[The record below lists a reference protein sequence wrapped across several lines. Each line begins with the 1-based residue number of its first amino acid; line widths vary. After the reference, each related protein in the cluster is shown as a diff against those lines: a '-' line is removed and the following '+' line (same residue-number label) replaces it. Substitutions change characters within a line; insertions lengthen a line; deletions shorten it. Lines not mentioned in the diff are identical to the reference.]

1 MKKVSK
7 VSLAIAAA
15 MATALSLSGCTGA
28 STGGSGGAVTI
39 TFDHWGD
46 NEENAT
52 LKSMVALF
60 EKANPD
66 ITVQSNWIQ
75 SNYTQQLQISIAG
88 GQPATVDQISN
99 TDLPGF
105 ISAFTPVSVD
115 ASDYYAANIPNSMK
129 VGGATYAVPFT
140 VKTKVM
146 AIDKKLFAKAGIALP
161 STTTPMTTQ
170 QFASLAARLT
180 SGSGKS
186 EVYGSAPLWF
196 EGWLNAE
203 GGTFFNADGT
213 ECTVDTP
220 TAIDTTNF
228 IINAQASNGFTPSYL
243 AQQGQDM
250 FDWLSIGRIA
260 MQPDFGPWNV
270 AQLLAL
276 PNASDYALVPF
287 PGKGEPMEVD
297 GLAVSNKA
305 TAAQAAAAQKFVNFM
320 ATDVSAQEL
329 LTTKASSLGLPV
341 VQSALGEFKST
352 APDLAMS
359 AFVNA
364 VSQSQVTEPPKQ
376 YSQIQSTF
384 DSSLSSQTAI
394 GSGHGDPATVLPQ
407 LQKACQQTLDN
418 GGSGQ

>member
-7 VSLAIAAA
+7 VSLAIATA
-15 MATALSLSGCTGA
+15 MVTALSLSGCTGA
-28 STGGSGGAVTI
+28 STGGSAGGVTI

-66 ITVQSNWIQ
+66 VTVQSNWIQ

-88 GQPATVDQISN
+88 GQPATVAQISN

-105 ISAFTPVSVD
+105 TSAFTPASLD
-115 ASDYYAANIPNSMK
+115 ASDYYAANIPDAMQVK
-129 VGGATYAVPFT
+129 GTAYAVPFT
-140 VKTKVM
+140 VKPKVM
-146 AIDKKLFAKAGIALP
+146 AIDKTMFEKAGIALP
-161 STTTPMTTQ
+161 STDTPMTTQ
-170 QFASLAARLT
+170 QFAAVATKLT

-213 ECTVDTP
+213 DCTVGTP

-228 IINAQASNGFTPSYL
+228 IIDAQSAQGFTPSYL

-250 FDWLSIGRIA
+250 FDWLSIGRLA

-276 PNASDYALVPF
+276 PNASDYELVPF

-305 TAAQAAAAQKFVNFM
+305 TSAQAAAAQKFVNFM
-320 ATDVSAQEL
+320 ATDTSAQEL
-329 LTTKASSLGLPV
+329 LTTKASSLGVPV
-341 VQSALGEFKST
+341 VQAAISEFKST
-352 APDLAMS
+352 APGLAMS
-359 AFVNA
+359 TFINA
-364 VSQSQVTEPPKQ
+364 VSQSQITEPPKQ

-384 DSSLSSQTAI
+384 DNSLSSQTAI
-394 GSGHGDPATVLPQ
+394 GSGHGNPATVLPQ
-407 LQKACQQTLDN
+407 LQKACQQTL
-418 GGSGQ
+418 GSEGSGQ